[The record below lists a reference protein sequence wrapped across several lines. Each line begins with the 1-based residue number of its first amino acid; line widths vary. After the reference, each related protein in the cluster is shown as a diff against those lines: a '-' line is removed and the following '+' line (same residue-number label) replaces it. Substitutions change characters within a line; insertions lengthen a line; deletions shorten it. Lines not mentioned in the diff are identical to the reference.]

1 MTAPAFDLPSNR
13 VLHAGC
19 GGEPLPDWIHGQET
33 RLDIDPKLG
42 PDVVANITDM
52 GTVGNFDIVYCSHCL
67 EHLHHDDVGKALKEF
82 HRVLVPGGQAVVFVP
97 DLEDVRPTEDVVY
110 ISEAGPITG
119 IDMFFGMRKL
129 SANNPHMVHRFG
141 FIRETLKTELEKAG
155 FQVLAVKRLSDFN
168 LLAIGQK

>member
-1 MTAPAFDLPSNR
+1 M
-13 VLHAGC
+13 LHAGC
-19 GGEPLPDWIHGQET
+19 GGEPLPDWIVGDET
-33 RLDIDPKLG
+33 RLDINPTAK

-52 GTVGNFDIVYCSHCL
+52 GAIGGFDVVYCCHTL
-67 EHLHHDDVGKALKEF
+67 EHLHHYDVKQALKEF
-82 HRVLVPGGQAVVFVP
+82 HRVLVSGGMAAVVVP
-97 DLEDVRPTEDVVY
+97 DLEDVQPTEDVLY

-119 IDMFFGMRKL
+119 LDMYFGMRRL

-141 FIRETLKTELEKAG
+141 FVKETLGAEMAEAG